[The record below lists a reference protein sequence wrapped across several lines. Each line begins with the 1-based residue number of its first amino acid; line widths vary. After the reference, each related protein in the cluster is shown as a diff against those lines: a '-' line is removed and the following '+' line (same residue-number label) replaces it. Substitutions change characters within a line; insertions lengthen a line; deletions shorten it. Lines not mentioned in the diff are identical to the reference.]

1 METFNIEVYAYPIG
15 STDWNLRKAFYF
27 KASNLEIEKRDKYF
41 IAKVSAHERPL
52 EHYKKD
58 NGAYGCRKAETSI
71 SKYANI
77 DGNVYIFPIV
87 QSIDFKGVWG

>member
-1 METFNIEVYAYPIG
+1 METFNIEVYAYPIDNI
-15 STDWNLRKAFYF
+15 DWNLRKAFYF
-27 KASNLEIEKRDKYF
+27 KASNLEIEKRGKYF
-41 IAKVSAHERPL
+41 IAKVIAHDLPL

-58 NGAYGCRKAETSI
+58 NRAYGYRKAETSI

-87 QSIDFKGVWG
+87 QSIDFKGV